1 METTFKA
8 SESVSPPSHV
18 YTSETFIREQEVL
31 NRCLSLDLSM
41 ITFNATKKL
50 GWPKSKAARV
60 EYIYRRYLFLCFK
73 CRGKIVPSDAI
84 DAFWELHII
93 DTKQYF
99 NDSMALFGYFLHHTP
114 NILLRDP
121 SLSRAEFESRFAQTK
136 DIFALEF
143 GSGMEDA
150 VMSGCD
156 DCIPDYD
163 PPSDPEPPPDG
174 IKRGVASV

>member
-1 METTFKA
+1 
-8 SESVSPPSHV
+8 
-18 YTSETFIREQEVL
+18 
-31 NRCLSLDLSM
+31 M

-50 GWPKSKAARV
+50 GWSTAKATRV

-73 CRGKIVPSDAI
+73 YRGKIVPSDVI

-99 NDSMALFGYFLHHTP
+99 NDCMTLFGFFLHHTP
-114 NILLRDP
+114 NILLRES
-121 SLSRAEFESRFAQTK
+121 SLSRVELESRFAQTK
-136 DIFALEF
+136 DIFDQEF

-163 PPSDPEPPPDG
+163 PPNPPSPGDINMIRG
-174 IKRGVASV
+174 ISV